1 MRNSRPSLSAR
12 FTSTQGSCLIT
23 LICLQFL
30 WSFCKTL
37 HKKRKNLHKTL
48 KISTK
53 NLHKSRLN
61 PKNSSNPAD
70 FCGDFRVLW
79 IFSKN
84 PGFNR
89 SFNKN
94 ILYYY
99 FILLLYIFLL
109 IYLLTYLSPLN
120 FLFYNTYKEITTL
133 NPQKY
138 KISPIFRDLKF
149 SPRKI
154 STKIKNFEE
163 FLIIISNEISPFYK
177 STKDASG
184 FFNLRNE
191 NIPALKHVSLQVAP
205 TLRNSISQSY
215 CQSFRGQT

>member
-1 MRNSRPSLSAR
+1 ME
-12 FTSTQGSCLIT
+12 
-23 LICLQFL
+23 
-30 WSFCKTL
+30 FCKTL
-37 HKKRKNLHKTL
+37 HKNAQNLHKTL

-61 PKNSSNPAD
+61 PKNSSNPAN
-70 FCGDFRVLW
+70 FCGVIRVLW
-79 IFSKN
+79 IFSKK

-94 ILYYY
+94 ILYY
-99 FILLLYIFLL
+99 ILYILLYIFLL
-109 IYLLTYLSPLN
+109 IYLLTYLSPLY

-163 FLIIISNEISPFYK
+163 FLNYSNEKSPRFYRVQKIRQDFLIYEIKK
-177 STKDASG
+177 SLYLNTFLSK
-184 FFNLRNE
+184 
-191 NIPALKHVSLQVAP
+191 
-205 TLRNSISQSY
+205 
-215 CQSFRGQT
+215 